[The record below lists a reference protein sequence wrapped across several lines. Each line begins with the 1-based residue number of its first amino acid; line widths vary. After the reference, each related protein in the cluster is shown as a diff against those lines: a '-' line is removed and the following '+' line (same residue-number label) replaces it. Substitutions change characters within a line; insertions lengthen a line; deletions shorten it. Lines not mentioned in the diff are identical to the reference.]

1 MLKKITTQILMLA
14 MVLLLAH
21 SDLFAQ
27 QRRTRIRFRAGSSS
41 ATVSGRI
48 AAGASRSFVLGSSTG
63 QRLRAVISSRNDCVV
78 FDSGGTTNSFETHS
92 GDNFL
97 SIHNRCGRVNFSLT
111 VSIE

>member
-27 QRRTRIRFRAGSSS
+27 TRRIRFRGGSSS

-48 AAGASRSFVLGSSTG
+48 AAGANRSFVLGSSTG

-78 FDSGGTTNSFETHS
+78 FDNGGTTNSFETHS

-97 SIHNRCGRVNFSLT
+97 SIHNRCGRVSFSLT